1 MSLPADRAAQGEAL
15 SHAVWAVLAR
25 QGLEKLTV
33 RAVAAA
39 AGCTTGLVMHR
50 FPNRRALLL
59 HARQL
64 LHDTTRQRVEA
75 LEAAAT
81 SPRAALRAV
90 LRQGMAIDP
99 ETTNWSI
106 VWLGFLA
113 AAVADAELIGMHRRN
128 NRAWRQRVERLVAEA
143 APDDIGVSVSYPLP
157 GTKFYEEVKAQLGR
171 KTHWRDSNDLAMMFR
186 GAYDSDF
193 YRSMRD
199 LLHQQVNLR
208 QARDTL
214 SPVERSEA
222 HALLE
227 SRWKHLFANESEH
240 RSEQPTPSP
249 FMAMQTIALPLL

>member
-1 MSLPADRAAQGEAL
+1 MSPSADRAAQGEAL
-15 SHAVWAVLAR
+15 SRAVWDVLAQ

-64 LHDTTRQRVEA
+64 LHDTTRERVEA

-81 SPRAALRAV
+81 SPRAALRGV
-90 LRQGMAIDP
+90 LHQGMATDP

-128 NRAWRQRVERLVAEA
+128 NRAWRQRAERLVAAA
-143 APDDIGVSVSYPLP
+143 APDWPVDQVGAVALGLIAMTEGVAALAAADPAAYPADEQERMLDAALVAY
-157 GTKFYEEVKAQLGR
+157 GLGCE
-171 KTHWRDSNDLAMMFR
+171 
-186 GAYDSDF
+186 G
-193 YRSMRD
+193 
-199 LLHQQVNLR
+199 
-208 QARDTL
+208 
-214 SPVERSEA
+214 
-222 HALLE
+222 
-227 SRWKHLFANESEH
+227 SR
-240 RSEQPTPSP
+240 PS
-249 FMAMQTIALPLL
+249 

>member
-15 SHAVWAVLAR
+15 SRAVWDVLAQ

-75 LEAAAT
+75 VEAAAT

-90 LRQGMAIDP
+90 LGQGMATDP

-128 NRAWRQRVERLVAEA
+128 NRAWRHRAERLVAAA
-143 APDDIGVSVSYPLP
+143 APDWPVDQVGAVALGLIAMTEGVAALAAADPAAYPADQQERMLDAALVAY
-157 GTKFYEEVKAQLGR
+157 G
-171 KTHWRDSNDLAMMFR
+171 LAC
-186 GAYDSDF
+186 
-193 YRSMRD
+193 
-199 LLHQQVNLR
+199 
-208 QARDTL
+208 
-214 SPVERSEA
+214 
-222 HALLE
+222 
-227 SRWKHLFANESEH
+227 
-240 RSEQPTPSP
+240 
-249 FMAMQTIALPLL
+249 